1 MSDDQGQP
9 ESTEPDL
16 PEEVTSELKRMFRP
30 SIEISEAVDKAV
42 MADAQNILAPETL
55 APGVRVSPH
64 RPAPGMGRWAFGL
77 VAAGSLAAVLVLV
90 MLPNNPQPNGVA
102 ENAQSVEAM
111 NSTPE
116 YVAKRDIDG
125 NGRVDILDAYTLSRM
140 IEDSTAGIS
149 KDQNNDNILDDNDVN
164 LVAETAV
171 TL

>member
-1 MSDDQGQP
+1 MPQDQGQP
-9 ESTEPDL
+9 DSTEPLL
-16 PEEVTSELKRMFRP
+16 PQEVTSELKRLLRP
-30 SIEISEAVDKAV
+30 SIEISEAVDRAV
-42 MADAQNILAPETL
+42 MADAQNILAPES
-55 APGVRVSPH
+55 RVSPD
-64 RPAPGMGRWAFGL
+64 RSGPGMGRWAVGL

-90 MLPNNPQPNGVA
+90 MLPNNSQPDVVA
-102 ENAQSVEAM
+102 ENAQSFEGTE
-111 NSTPE
+111 STHE

>member
-9 ESTEPDL
+9 ESTEPNL

-42 MADAQNILAPETL
+42 MADAQNIL